1 MAVLLLQK
9 LSISLAVLPYS
20 LFAATRIPTPKTA
33 RNRLLNKYHGAPA
46 RKLPAINDRIR
57 KPAPKMRAHAIPL
70 NLKSRNTL
78 CIFHL
83 FQNEKA
89 MVLQPTVTI
98 GRPLNDSA
106 ARSGRGDAGKVSAS
120 LSKKRSGSMLFPY
133 TIIPLVTGRPARAAF
148 REAAAGRPTKCLIF

>member
-70 NLKSRNTL
+70 NLLSRNTL

-83 FQNEKA
+83 FQNEN
-89 MVLQPTVTI
+89 LPPTVTI
-98 GRPLNDSA
+98 SRPLNDSA

-148 REAAAGRPTKCLIF
+148 REAAAGRPTKRLIF

>member
-70 NLKSRNTL
+70 NLLSRNTL

-83 FQNEKA
+83 FQNEN
-89 MVLQPTVTI
+89 LPPTVTI
-98 GRPLNDSA
+98 GQPLNDSA
-106 ARSGRGDAGKVSAS
+106 ARSGRDDAGKVSAS
-120 LSKKRSGSMLFPY
+120 LSKKRSGGVLFPY

-148 REAAAGRPTKCLIF
+148 REAAAGRPTKRLIF